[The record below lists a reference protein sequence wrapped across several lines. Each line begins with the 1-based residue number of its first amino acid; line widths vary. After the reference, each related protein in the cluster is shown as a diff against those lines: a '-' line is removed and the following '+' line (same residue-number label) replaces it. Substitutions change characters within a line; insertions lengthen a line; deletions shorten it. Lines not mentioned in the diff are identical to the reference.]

1 MSCPVPSAAD
11 LSAGGAG
18 GRRQSQIP
26 CGATRRRRMRSAATG
41 ASARAVDAGLSQC
54 VACAL
59 AAMVALA
66 LLASDAAAAPRAV
79 VLEIDG
85 AIGPAVADYVV
96 RELRGIG
103 QSDARLVILRMNTP
117 GGLDTS
123 MRDIIRA
130 ILSSPVPVAA
140 YVAPS
145 GARAASAGTYITYAS
160 AIAAMAPG
168 TNLGA
173 ATPIQLGR
181 VPQLPGGAPDQPAG
195 QKGKEKG
202 SEGNSAAEPADTE
215 TRKAVNDAVAYIR
228 GLAEL
233 NDRNA
238 DWAAEAVRT
247 AVSLP
252 ASEALKLHVIDVI
265 ADDVPDLLRKIDGR
279 TVKVAGKPERLAT
292 AGLDVVTAAADWRT
306 ELLAVITDPNVAFIL
321 MLIGVYG
328 LIFEFLNPGA
338 VAPGLIGS
346 ISLLVALYA
355 LNLLPINYAGAAL
368 VLLGIGLMVAEAHI
382 GSFGVIGVGGIVAFV
397 IGAIMMFPPGAP
409 GFALS
414 LSVVA
419 GATAVTAALFLL
431 VLTMLL
437 RSRRRPVVTGKEGLL
452 GAEGEVVAWNGEEGR
467 VRVHG
472 EIWRARAQRPLQP
485 GARLKVINREGLVL
499 VVEPA

>member
-1 MSCPVPSAAD
+1 MRAALTQLRTGRMD
-11 LSAGGAG
+11 FVLSRCATRALVLGILFLHALSAE
-18 GRRQSQIP
+18 P
-26 CGATRRRRMRSAATG
+26 
-41 ASARAVDAGLSQC
+41 
-54 VACAL
+54 
-59 AAMVALA
+59 
-66 LLASDAAAAPRAV
+66 AAAAKAV
-79 VLEIDG
+79 VLQIDG
-85 AIGPAVADYVV
+85 AIGPAVADYVA
-96 RELRGIG
+96 RELRGI
-103 QSDARLVILRMNTP
+103 SPIDTRLVVLRMNTP

-123 MRDIIRA
+123 MREIIRA

-173 ATPIQLGR
+173 ATPIQLGGTPR
-181 VPQLPGGAPDQPAG
+181 LPGGAPQ
-195 QKGKEKG
+195 QKDKEKG
-202 SEGNSAAEPADTE
+202 SGGSASEPADTE
-215 TRKAVNDAVAYIR
+215 TRKAINDAVAYIR

-233 NDRNA
+233 NGRNA

-252 ASEALKLHVIDVI
+252 ASEALKLNVIEVI

-279 TVKVAGKPERLAT
+279 SVKVAGKPQTLAT
-292 AGLDVVTAAADWRT
+292 ADLEIVTAAPDWRT

-321 MLIGVYG
+321 LLIGTYG

-338 VAPGLIGS
+338 VAPGLIGA

-382 GSFGVIGVGGIVAFV
+382 GSFGIIGVGGIAAFV

-452 GAEGEVVAWNGEEGR
+452 GAEGEAVAWDGEEGR

-485 GARLKVINREGLVL
+485 GARVKVVNREGLVL
-499 VVEPA
+499 VVELA

>member
-1 MSCPVPSAAD
+1 MRAALSQLRAD
-11 LSAGGAG
+11 RTDFVLIRCATRALVLGILFLHALSAEPAV
-18 GRRQSQIP
+18 
-26 CGATRRRRMRSAATG
+26 AAK
-41 ASARAVDAGLSQC
+41 
-54 VACAL
+54 
-59 AAMVALA
+59 
-66 LLASDAAAAPRAV
+66 AV
-79 VLEIDG
+79 VLQIDG
-85 AIGPAVADYVV
+85 AIGPAVADYIL
-96 RELRGIG
+96 RELRGIS
-103 QSDARLVILRMNTP
+103 QADTRVVVLRMNTP

-123 MRDIIRA
+123 MREIIRA

-173 ATPIQLGR
+173 ATPIQLGGTPR
-181 VPQLPGGAPDQPAG
+181 LPGGAPQ
-195 QKGKEKG
+195 QKDKEKG
-202 SEGNSAAEPADTE
+202 SGGDTSASGPADTE
-215 TRKAVNDAVAYIR
+215 TRKAINDAVAYIR

-233 NDRNA
+233 NGHNA

-252 ASEALKLHVIDVI
+252 ASEALKLNVIDVI
-265 ADDVPDLLRKIDGR
+265 ADDVPDLLRKLDGR
-279 TVKVAGKPERLAT
+279 TVKVAGKPQTLAT
-292 AGLDVVTAAADWRT
+292 ADLEIVTAAPDWRT

-321 MLIGVYG
+321 LLIGTYG

-338 VAPGLIGS
+338 VAPGLIGA

-368 VLLGIGLMVAEAHI
+368 VMLGIGLMVAEAHI

>member
-1 MSCPVPSAAD
+1 MRAA
-11 LSAGGAG
+11 L
-18 GRRQSQIP
+18 R
-26 CGATRRRRMRSAATG
+26 G
-41 ASARAVDAGLSQC
+41 ASRAVLRRC
-54 VACAL
+54 EHAL
-59 AAMVALA
+59 FAAIAVLP
-66 LLASDAAAAPRAV
+66 LFSGEAAAAQQAV
-79 VLEIDG
+79 VLQIDG

-96 RELRGIG
+96 RELRGIRPA
-103 QSDARLVILRMNTP
+103 DTRLVVLRMNTP

-130 ILSSPVPVAA
+130 ILASPVPVVT

-145 GARAASAGTYITYAS
+145 GARAASAGTYIAYAS

-173 ATPIQLGR
+173 ATPVHLGA
-181 VPQLPGGAPDQPAG
+181 PGLPGGTPQQPAG
-195 QKGKEKG
+195 QKDKDKSGEK
-202 SEGNSAAEPADTE
+202 STSSTEPADAE

-233 NDRNA
+233 NGRNA
-238 DWAAEAVRT
+238 EWAAEAVRS

-279 TVKVAGKPERLAT
+279 TVKVAGKAERLAT
-292 AGLDVVTAAADWRT
+292 ADLEVVTAAPDWRT
-306 ELLAVITDPNVAFIL
+306 ELLAVITDPNVAFML
-321 MLIGVYG
+321 MLLGVYG

-338 VAPGLIGS
+338 VAPGLVGS

-382 GSFGVIGVGGIVAFV
+382 GSFGVIGVAGIVAFV
-397 IGAIMMFPPGAP
+397 IGALLMFPSGAP
-409 GFALS
+409 GFTLS
-414 LSVVA
+414 FSVVA
-419 GATAVTAALFLL
+419 AATIMTAALFLL

-452 GAEGEVVAWNGEEGR
+452 GAEGETVAWDGAEGR

-472 EIWRARAQRPLQP
+472 EIWRARAPRPLP
-485 GARLKVINREGLVL
+485 AGARIRVIDREGLVL
-499 VVEPA
+499 VVEAT

>member
-1 MSCPVPSAAD
+1 MGAA
-11 LSAGGAG
+11 LTAA
-18 GRRQSQIP
+18 
-26 CGATRRRRMRSAATG
+26 CARRMDGRLRRL
-41 ASARAVDAGLSQC
+41 ARALFAAVIGLPLL
-54 VACAL
+54 ANAL
-59 AAMVALA
+59 AAAQ
-66 LLASDAAAAPRAV
+66 RAV

-85 AIGPAVADYVV
+85 VIGPAVANYIV
-96 RELRGIG
+96 RELRGVSRADTG
-103 QSDARLVILRMNTP
+103 LVVLRMNTP

-123 MRDIIRA
+123 MREIIRA
-130 ILSSPVPVAA
+130 ILSSPVPVVT

-145 GARAASAGTYITYAS
+145 GARAASAGTYIAYAS

-173 ATPIQLGR
+173 ATPVHLGGT
-181 VPQLPGGAPDQPAG
+181 PGLPGGSQPAG
-195 QKGKEKG
+195 QKDKGKGGEG
-202 SEGNSAAEPADTE
+202 SGSSGEPADAE
-215 TRKAVNDAVAYIR
+215 TRKTVNDAVAYIR

-233 NDRNA
+233 NGRNA
-238 DWAAEAVRT
+238 DWAADAVRS

-279 TVKVAGKPERLAT
+279 SVNIGGKAERLAT
-292 AGLDVVTAAADWRT
+292 ADLEIVSARPDWRT
-306 ELLAVITDPNVAFIL
+306 ELLAVITDPNIAFIL

-355 LNLLPINYAGAAL
+355 LNLMPINYAGAGL

-382 GSFGVIGVGGIVAFV
+382 GSFGVIGIGGVIAFV
-397 IGAIMMFPPGAP
+397 IGAIMMFPSGAP

-419 GATAVTAALFLL
+419 AATLITAALFLL

-452 GAEGEVVAWNGEEGR
+452 GAEGETVAWDGGEGR

-472 EIWRARAQRPLQP
+472 EIWRARAQQPLQA
-485 GARLKVINREGLVL
+485 GARIRVVEREGLVL